1 MKPQIFSMRK
11 VPVTLICFLLLMTT
25 TIGCGV
31 FFIANGLTNL
41 DPIIL
46 KKDDLPMRRL
56 TSTRHGD
63 WGLSIAEFEQD
74 WDGKQLSVRYYL
86 FDSLSTAQ
94 KVAAHGGT
102 WRFAVLP
109 NIHPELNPEDVIGD
123 ATWHYIRDEQ
133 DEETTMIFVKNSV
146 LVHITASGH
155 PSHRLQ
161 FVRDVARKI
170 EAKIAAVLPK
180 NENGVPKKL
189 GPLEKQCYPA
199 PLYHVTHPFL

>member
-1 MKPQIFSMRK
+1 
-11 VPVTLICFLLLMTT
+11 
-25 TIGCGV
+25 
-31 FFIANGLTNL
+31 
-41 DPIIL
+41 
-46 KKDDLPMRRL
+46 MRRL
-56 TSTRHGD
+56 TSTCHGD
-63 WGLSIAEFEQD
+63 WGRSIAEFEQD

-146 LVHITASGH
+146 LVHITASGPRH
-155 PSHRLQ
+155 IDYSSSVTLPERLQ
-161 FVRDVARKI
+161 PKLRQYC
-170 EAKIAAVLPK
+170 PK

-189 GPLEKQCYPA
+189 GPLEKQCYSA